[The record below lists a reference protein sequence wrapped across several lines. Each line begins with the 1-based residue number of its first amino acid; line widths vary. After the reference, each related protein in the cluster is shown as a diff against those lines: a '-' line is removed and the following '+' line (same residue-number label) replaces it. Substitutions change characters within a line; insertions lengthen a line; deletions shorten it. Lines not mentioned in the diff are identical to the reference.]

1 MNMKT
6 TNFNLTTDG
15 MQLSGKHFMGNGIK
29 DRDIDPELLAK
40 AQEKAEQD
48 QLLYVDNMMQK
59 DKDCK
64 SYDDKTLIPVGNRI
78 VCKPY
83 EKNPY
88 RKPLRETTSGLILGD
103 FESYSSFKSNDTGE
117 EEAAQRGIW
126 CCEVLYVG
134 SDCKT
139 VKPGD
144 DVYINFPMAA
154 PVPFGSQGFYS
165 IGEPNVICVIRKKE

>member
-1 MNMKT
+1 MYLYNNFSCRLLLEIIYFVIYYFSYLV
-6 TNFNLTTDG
+6 TNVVQTQNPTHTSNL
-15 MQLSGKHFMGNGIK
+15 SP
-29 DRDIDPELLAK
+29 IDKILVP
-40 AQEKAEQD
+40 
-48 QLLYVDNMMQK
+48 
-59 DKDCK
+59 
-64 SYDDKTLIPVGNRI
+64 IGNRI

-103 FESYSSFKSNDTGE
+103 FESSALFKSNETGE

-134 SDCKT
+134 SECKT
-139 VKPGD
+139 VEVGD

-154 PVPFGSQGFYS
+154 PVPFGGQGYYS
-165 IGEPNVICVIRKKE
+165 IGEPNIICVIRKK